1 MTSENKEAALKLADE
16 LISCQLP
23 EDDIEL
29 KNIVS
34 VVQRHKHT
42 PSCLKYDGVCRY
54 GFPRLPSPRTLLAEP
69 IDPELDEK
77 EKTKKK
83 NEASKILSDARN
95 FLNSLGD
102 SDIDMTLDEFYTA
115 IGTNEDKYVEA

>member
-1 MTSENKEAALKLADE
+1 M
-16 LISCQLP
+16 P

-77 EKTKKK
+77 EKTKK
-83 NEASKILSDARN
+83 NRN
-95 FLNSLGD
+95 NMRNKKLKKKQKRNR
-102 SDIDMTLDEFYTA
+102 
-115 IGTNEDKYVEA
+115 KKKK